1 MQLADDEE
9 TNAFEIGVDFC
20 ACSVVDLRPR
30 SLGNRFALTSD
41 ESYLRFVNP
50 RRNQMV

>member
-20 ACSVVDLRPR
+20 ALVDFRRR
-30 SLGNRFALTSD
+30 SLGNRFALTGD
-41 ESYLRFVNP
+41 ESNPGFVDS
-50 RRNQMV
+50 RRN

>member
-20 ACSVVDLRPR
+20 ACAVVDLRPR
-30 SLGNRFALTSD
+30 SLGNRFALTGD
-41 ESYLRFVNP
+41 ESNPRFVDS
-50 RRNQMV
+50 RRN